1 MKRILL
7 FSGTTEGRTLAETL
21 SRAGVPAVV
30 CVATEYGSQVMPPL
44 PGIVLRQGRMGQE
57 EMEQFIGQEEFLA
70 VADATHPFAVE
81 VSQNI
86 RQSAEHQGVPY
97 LRLQRRTGRTQ
108 WMPGGPEGLGAAGK
122 SGTQGIPGTLGEPG
136 TPGISGRLG
145 RQGAPGEPENEEDA
159 GLRDL
164 EGAVPETEGGWF
176 ADHEAC
182 AAALLHTTG
191 PVLLTTGS
199 KALEAY
205 CRHPGLRERLYVRV
219 LPSEESLAACRE
231 AGLKGRQVIAIQG
244 PCSEEFN
251 LALMRQ
257 FQIRHLVTKESGAA
271 GGFPEKVSAAEKLG
285 AALYVIGNPEQQDGL
300 SYDQVCGKLEEL
312 TGISIRGEEGLT
324 ISLIGIGMGSRETLT
339 AGAMKAIAEADV
351 IFGAKRMLDCVRSW
365 GLKETGQA
373 VTGLTDAGLSE
384 AGQAEIRL
392 ARTGLT
398 ETEQPKQTG
407 RQERKEYAYYRAEE
421 ILPVLE
427 ALPAGKSWKAAV
439 LFSGDSG
446 FYSGCQRLY
455 EALNLWKQKMGRY
468 IDLKVCPGISSV
480 SYLSAAWGMSW
491 EDGKILSIHGKGDR
505 FNWEPEVAEAVRNR
519 RKVFLL
525 VSGVG
530 DVQAVG
536 QVLLEHG
543 FTGCR
548 VLVGYQLSYP
558 NESVRLCTPQECT
571 EMTVEGLYLLAVL
584 RENTEIL
591 QENVDNA
598 DNAEKAEKT
607 PLAPDKADSAFIRG
621 KVPMTKEEIREL
633 AVCKLGLTEGAVV
646 YDVGSGTGSVAVEIA
661 ARSGSIRVYAVEQ
674 KAEGVELTRK
684 NRNQFGLSN
693 ITVIQG
699 TAPDCFQDLP
709 APTHAFIGGSGG
721 NLKEILAALREKNPA
736 VCVVITAISL
746 ETVGELA
753 EILREI
759 QRENQNPAADLDLIQ
774 VQVSRAK
781 QAGSYH
787 LMQAENPVY
796 LCRIRY
802 SGKKE
807 GR

>member
-7 FSGTTEGRTLAETL
+7 FAGTTEGRTLAETL
-21 SRAGVPAVV
+21 SRAGIPAVV
-30 CVATEYGSQVMPPL
+30 CVATEYGSQVMSPL
-44 PGIVLRQGRMGQE
+44 PGIDLRQGRMGQA
-57 EMEQFIGQEEFLA
+57 EMEQFIGQEKFLA
-70 VADATHPFAVE
+70 VVDATHPFAVE

-97 LRLQRRTGRTQ
+97 LRLQRRTGGMLGQ
-108 WMPGGPEGLGAAGK
+108 PGGQGA
-122 SGTQGIPGTLGEPG
+122 QGA
-136 TPGISGRLG
+136 
-145 RQGAPGEPENEEDA
+145 QGAPGASED
-159 GLRDL
+159 GKDTSLRNL
-164 EGAVPETEGGWF
+164 ERSESETATGWF
-176 ADHEAC
+176 ADHDAC
-182 AAALLHTTG
+182 AAALQNTTG
-191 PVLLTTGS
+191 PILLTTGS
-199 KALEAY
+199 KALAAY
-205 CRHPGLRERLYVRV
+205 CRQETLRERLYVRV

-244 PCSEEFN
+244 PCSEELN

-257 FQIRHLVTKESGAA
+257 FQIRHLVTKESGTA

-300 SYDQVCGKLEEL
+300 SYDQVCRKLEEL
-312 TGISIRGEEGLT
+312 TGIPIRGEEGLT
-324 ISLIGIGMGSRETLT
+324 ISLIGIGMGSRENLT

-365 GLKETGQA
+365 GLRE
-373 VTGLTDAGLSE
+373 
-384 AGQAEIRL
+384 
-392 ARTGLT
+392 T
-398 ETEQPKQTG
+398 ETEQTG
-407 RQERKEYAYYRAEE
+407 RREQKEYAYYRAEE

-427 ALPAGKSWKAAV
+427 ALPAGTSWKAAV

-455 EALNLWKQKMGRY
+455 EARNLWKQKMGRH
-468 IDLKVCPGISSV
+468 IDLKTYPGISSV
-480 SYLSAAWGMSW
+480 SYLAAAWGMSW

-505 FNWEPEVAEAVRNR
+505 SNWEPEVAAAVRNR
-519 RKVFLL
+519 HKVFLL

-543 FTGCR
+543 FTDCR

-558 NESVRLCTPQECT
+558 NESVRLCTPRECT
-571 EMTVEGLYLLAVL
+571 EMTAEGLYLLAVL

-591 QENVDNA
+591 REKV
-598 DNAEKAEKT
+598 EKAEKA

-633 AVCKLGLTEGAVV
+633 AICKLGLTEGAVV

-674 KAEGVELTRK
+674 KEEGVELTRK

-699 TAPDCFQDLP
+699 TAPDCFQGLP

-721 NLKEILAALREKNPA
+721 NLKAILAALREKNPA

-759 QRENQNPAADLDLIQ
+759 QRENQSSAADLDLIQ

-781 QAGSYH
+781 QAGAYH
-787 LMQAENPVY
+787 LMQAENPVC

-802 SGKKE
+802 SGEEE

>member
-1 MKRILL
+1 MKRILV

-30 CVATEYGSQVMPPL
+30 CVATEYGSQVMSPL
-44 PGIVLRQGRMGQE
+44 PGIDLRQGRMGQE
-57 EMEQFIGQEEFLA
+57 EMEQFIGQEGFLA
-70 VADATHPFAVE
+70 VVDATHPFAVE

-97 LRLQRRTGRTQ
+97 LRLQRRTGGMLGQ
-108 WMPGGPEGLGAAGK
+108 PGGQGA
-122 SGTQGIPGTLGEPG
+122 QGA
-136 TPGISGRLG
+136 
-145 RQGAPGEPENEEDA
+145 QGAPGALEDGKDA
-159 GLRDL
+159 GLRNL
-164 EGAVPETEGGWF
+164 EGAPSETAAGWF
-176 ADHEAC
+176 ADHDAC

-199 KALEAY
+199 KALAAY
-205 CRHPGLRERLYVRV
+205 CRQEALRERLYVRV

-244 PCSEEFN
+244 PCSEELN

-257 FQIRHLVTKESGAA
+257 FQIRHLVTKESGTA

-300 SYDQVCGKLEEL
+300 SYDQVCRKLEEL
-312 TGISIRGEEGLT
+312 TGIPIRGEEGLT
-324 ISLIGIGMGSRETLT
+324 ISLIGIGMGSRENLT

-365 GLKETGQA
+365 GLRE
-373 VTGLTDAGLSE
+373 
-384 AGQAEIRL
+384 
-392 ARTGLT
+392 T

-407 RQERKEYAYYRAEE
+407 RREQKEYAYYRAEE

-427 ALPAGKSWKAAV
+427 ALPAGTSWKAAV
-439 LFSGDSG
+439 LFSGDPG

-455 EALNLWKQKMGRY
+455 EARNLWKQKMGRH
-468 IDLKVCPGISSV
+468 IDLKTYPGISSV
-480 SYLSAAWGMSW
+480 SYLAAAWGMSW

-505 FNWEPEVAEAVRNR
+505 SNWEPEVAAAVRNR
-519 RKVFLL
+519 HKVFLL

-543 FTGCR
+543 FTDCR

-558 NESVRLCTPQECT
+558 NESVRLCTPRECT
-571 EMTVEGLYLLAVL
+571 EMTAEGLYLLAVL

-591 QENVDNA
+591 R
-598 DNAEKAEKT
+598 EKAEKA

-633 AVCKLGLTEGAVV
+633 AICKLGLTEGAVV

-674 KAEGVELTRK
+674 KEEGVELTRK

-699 TAPDCFQDLP
+699 TAPDCFQGLP

-721 NLKEILAALREKNPA
+721 NLKAILAALREKNPA

-759 QRENQNPAADLDLIQ
+759 QRENQSSAADLDLIQ

-781 QAGSYH
+781 QAGAYH
-787 LMQAENPVY
+787 LMQAENPVC

-802 SGKKE
+802 SGEEE